1 VLVIQDGRM
10 VERGTHDSL
19 MAQRGIYYDLY
30 MSQFRRESDA
40 DERGHELATERL
52 AVDAPLA

>member
-1 VLVIQDGRM
+1 M

-40 DERGHELATERL
+40 DERGHELAPGRL
-52 AVDAPLA
+52 AVDAPPA

>member
-1 VLVIQDGRM
+1 M

-19 MAQRGIYYDLY
+19 MAQRGIYYELY

-40 DERGHELATERL
+40 DEREHELATERL
-52 AVDAPLA
+52 AVDAPPA